1 GARNQNY
8 DSKGRINTLS
18 NLGTFT
24 YNSTDFRNTGLTLNT
39 TGEAYYNNYTTQ
51 NITYNAFKSPV
62 EIHENGKDRIS
73 FQYNAGMGRA
83 TMYYG
88 GTQATKEDRP
98 FRKHYSQ
105 DGSMEIKWEK
115 ATGRT
120 TFVTYI
126 GGDGYSSPV
135 IY

>member
-1 GARNQNY
+1 RGILNSRTNSLFAWTENFTYDSQDRLLSFNDNNGARNQNY

-62 EIHENGKDRIS
+62 EIHENGKD
-73 FQYNAGMGRA
+73 
-83 TMYYG
+83 
-88 GTQATKEDRP
+88 
-98 FRKHYSQ
+98 
-105 DGSMEIKWEK
+105 
-115 ATGRT
+115 
-120 TFVTYI
+120 
-126 GGDGYSSPV
+126 
-135 IY
+135 